1 MLPFLLLFFS
11 REKPRKK
18 LLTNKGNTDKIGI
31 IFIGPALCPG
41 LFKNRKRE
49 EEFNAEHRV

>member
-18 LLTNKGNTDKIGI
+18 QLTNKANTDKIRI
-31 IFIGPALCPG
+31 IFIGPTLGPG
-41 LFKNRKRE
+41 LFKIKNGRK
-49 EEFNAEHRV
+49 NKC